1 MLIREDERSAR
12 LNWIAILSYTAS
24 LAVSLAIWTGL
35 FRAVAH
41 LVK

>member
-1 MLIREDERSAR
+1 MWIRESDTYVR

-24 LAVSLAIWTGL
+24 LAISLAIWRGL
-35 FRAVAH
+35 FRAVEH